1 MQQLTGLCSS
11 DCLQWAIPRRQ
22 RNPVAQENGQEMLAR
37 TRGHLPTPQRK
48 SPESLEILGACLPGG
63 FLNPVFSP
71 LRPATPSNTGLAVMW
86 CPHCAALPC
95 SNFDSFS
102 TPQGKL
108 SIFSCTASG

>member
-48 SPESLEILGACLPGG
+48 SPESLEILGALFGRG
-63 FLNPVFSP
+63 RFILLVKQLINKVFLGSKD
-71 LRPATPSNTGLAVMW
+71 L
-86 CPHCAALPC
+86 
-95 SNFDSFS
+95 
-102 TPQGKL
+102 
-108 SIFSCTASG
+108 

>member
-48 SPESLEILGACLPGG
+48 SPESLEILGACLFGG
-63 FLNPVFSP
+63 
-71 LRPATPSNTGLAVMW
+71 AG
-86 CPHCAALPC
+86 
-95 SNFDSFS
+95 
-102 TPQGKL
+102 G
-108 SIFSCTASG
+108 I